1 MVAHPIPPARQ
12 SFRDADGTPLVAGT
26 VEFYVPATSTLID
39 TYRDPAG
46 AVPNTHPIVLDARGE
61 AAIYGN
67 GSMRQVLRD
76 ALGNLIWDQITDTL
90 PSVAAPNTSST
101 YYPVGLD
108 TNISDNSPAI
118 QAAIVA
124 AGRAGGGSVV
134 LPAGD
139 YKIAS
144 TLMMTKSNVRLIGA
158 GRGGPHDVEPLSPA
172 GTRLIWTGNNAGTMV
187 ACEALPGGQKLTD
200 MEVSG
205 VCLVSGMFPYTT
217 SAGYGLLVSSVQQS
231 LFDVFTVEFSIA
243 AMAMTVT
250 SGMAEAAN
258 CEANTVS
265 LRFRQINT
273 AGTALQLG
281 GDASGNTCHNLFMQV
296 YGYINNGIGI
306 DAQNADNNLF
316 DLLWIDRLSGGT
328 GITLFWRGTGGPRAG
343 NTAGMGGGRTNTI
356 QHLSGSIHPCLIFS
370 EGTETIGV
378 TSPAFG
384 NRVEYFDFANAVP
397 VVLTGTGASFYYG
410 SNTQATG
417 IRTSS
422 FLPSV
427 GYVTLGNGLIL
438 FWGVVGTAMIAGQ
451 VAVITVPGPVAKVL
465 DASAQMSN
473 GTTGGAASCT
483 WAATGPTFS
492 LRVQDAGTYSYRGY
506 ALTV

>member
-1 MVAHPIPPARQ
+1 MTAHPIPPARQ

-26 VEFYVPATSTLID
+26 VEFYVPATSTLRD
-39 TYRDPAG
+39 TYRDPASV
-46 AVPNTHPIVLDARGE
+46 VPNTHPIILDARGE

-67 GSMRQVLRD
+67 GPMRQVLRD
-76 ALGNLIWDQITDTL
+76 AMGNLIWDQITDAL
-90 PSVAAPNTSST
+90 PSVAPPNTAGT
-101 YYPVGLD
+101 YYPAGLD
-108 TNISDNSPAI
+108 TASADNAPAI
-118 QAAIVA
+118 QAAITA
-124 AGRAGGGSVV
+124 AGLAGGGSVM
-134 LPAGD
+134 LAAGE

-144 TLMMTKSNVRLIGA
+144 TLMMTKSNVRLIGV
-158 GRGGPHDVEPLSPA
+158 GRGGPHDVEPLAPA
-172 GTRLIWTGNNAGTMV
+172 GTRLLWVGNNGGTMI
-187 ACEALPGGQKLTD
+187 ACAALAGGQKLTD

-205 VCLVSGMFPYTT
+205 ICLVSGLFPYTS
-217 SAGYGLLVSSVQQS
+217 SAGYGLLISSVQQS
-231 LFDVFTVEFSIA
+231 LFDVFTVEFSNA
-243 AMAMTVT
+243 GMAMTVT
-250 SGMAEAAN
+250 GGMAEAAN

-281 GDASGNTCHNLFMQV
+281 GDASGNTCHNLFLQV

-316 DLLWIDRLSGGT
+316 DLLWIDRLAGGT
-328 GITLFWRGTGGPRAG
+328 GATLMWRGSGGPRAG
-343 NTAGMGGGRTNTI
+343 GAAGMGGGRTNTI
-356 QHLSGSIHPCLIFS
+356 QHLSGSIHPCLIYS
-370 EGTETIGV
+370 EGTETVGV
-378 TSPAFG
+378 TSAAFG
-384 NRVEYFDFANAVP
+384 NRVEYFDYANTVP
-397 VVLTGTGASFYYG
+397 IVQTGIGASFFYG

-422 FLPSV
+422 FTPSV

-438 FWGVVGTAMIAGQ
+438 FWGVVGTAMTAGQ
-451 VAVITVPGPVAKVL
+451 VAVITVPGAVAKVL

-483 WAATGPTFS
+483 WSATGQTFS

-506 ALTV
+506 ALTT